1 MAAGLSSILA
11 LGIIERDTNS
21 DVMLTWSYPIIDAEV
36 EKVLLSRANLAG
48 DFVPFT
54 FSKFNNQWIYIVST
68 PVEHEE
74 EEPTDEEEEDKLSN
88 DTGKEYS
95 GPLGRVEA
103 FSICMLCK
111 DYNPEMYATL
121 CKLFVDVYKKTG
133 TPINVLQGF
142 LRVLTSGKVGDFDQE
157 DFPARDALLATSI
170 KDIIKIFGIEIIL
183 LWTALMMKKRVVVY
197 CDKSSTLLRVI
208 RSFPLFIWH
217 RRDWD
222 LLHPFTNMVRTLFFV
237 HHLLM

>member
-1 MAAGLSSILA
+1 MYTIHN
-11 LGIIERDTNS
+11 RRTR
-21 DVMLTWSYPIIDAEV
+21 SYPIIDAEV

-111 DYNPEMYATL
+111 VGFYRSRNP
-121 CKLFVDVYKKTG
+121 
-133 TPINVLQGF
+133 
-142 LRVLTSGKVGDFDQE
+142 R
-157 DFPARDALLATSI
+157 
-170 KDIIKIFGIEIIL
+170 
-183 LWTALMMKKRVVVY
+183 KR
-197 CDKSSTLLRVI
+197 
-208 RSFPLFIWH
+208 FI
-217 RRDWD
+217 
-222 LLHPFTNMVRTLFFV
+222 
-237 HHLLM
+237 